1 MKKIDQVDIIIL
13 KELIDNSNISIP
25 KLAKKTNL
33 NQSFIYNRLE
43 KLIKS
48 GVIKQFTIKVDN
60 KVFGYNIHA
69 IIGFFISI
77 FRVFGSHPL

>member
-33 NQSFIYNRLE
+33 NQSFIFQILFV
-43 KLIKS
+43 K
-48 GVIKQFTIKVDN
+48 
-60 KVFGYNIHA
+60 
-69 IIGFFISI
+69 SI
-77 FRVFGSHPL
+77 FIPSWLNSSINLPGVPL

>member
-48 GVIKQFTIKVDN
+48 GVIKQFTIIRLKIQHFV
-60 KVFGYNIHA
+60 YSNIY
-69 IIGFFISI
+69 I
-77 FRVFGSHPL
+77 F